1 MDVRLPD
8 GTVISNV
15 PDGTTQSDLMARV
28 AKLRPNAAEQI
39 ASDPITKQAKS
50 TLAATPAELIAGS
63 APGRFLLEPAR
74 GLLELGSHLSPVAG
88 MREPMGEAARSTGEL
103 IKHGREAYG
112 DTGVDIAGIAG
123 QVASPAVL
131 GAAKL
136 IPAGAKL
143 LPKILG
149 NAAVGATAG
158 ATTPTEGTG
167 DFVKEKALQ
176 TGTGAAF
183 GSALPV
189 AGSLV
194 RGLGK
199 TIYSAFEPIVP
210 GGAEA
215 ILNRFQTELLGP
227 AKEKVI
233 AALQSARELVPGSKP
248 TAGEAVASLPEA
260 TALASHQ
267 RAVSRS
273 PAASTGFMTREAQ
286 QEAARAGELGKVS
299 GTPEKLASAESARSA
314 QAASD
319 YEAAFAETVK
329 RDKELGSL
337 MKDPFFKAALP
348 AARDLAKSKGITA
361 KDDLTQFLDYVK
373 VGLDKQLSRTG
384 DTALAGKEKEAVQ
397 SVKTRLLA
405 WMDEKNP
412 AYAAARENFAA
423 ASKPINQM
431 QAGQYLGQKLQSPVG
446 HVERAGI
453 FGQAVRDAEGTM
465 EKATGFSGPL
475 PEPLRKVA
483 DAIAGDLSRKAQYE
497 RLARGTNLSGTSMTP
512 ESPLPNLLSRPAM
525 VANFVARKLG
535 HDLEGRVNEVAG
547 KQYLDPQALAA
558 SLMDKPLSQ
567 RKALIDALMSQ
578 IGSPVVVGGPS
589 AAVAQRY

>member
-1 MDVRLPD
+1 MSVTAQLADGRTLEFPD
-8 GTVISNV
+8 GTDPSIV
-15 PDGTTQSDLMARV
+15 QSTVKKMIQ
-28 AKLRPNAAEQI
+28 PQSAAAQI
-39 ASDPITKQAKS
+39 ASDPITTQAKA
-50 TLAATPAELIAGS
+50 TLNATPAELIAGS
-63 APGRFLLEPAR
+63 APGRFLLEPAL
-74 GLLELGSHLSPVAG
+74 GLLELGQHILPGGEKAG
-88 MREPMGEAARSTGEL
+88 PGIQATRDL
-103 IKHGREAYG
+103 IKSGRAAYG
-112 DTGVDIAGIAG
+112 DTGADIAGIAG

-143 LPKILG
+143 LPRIAG

-183 GSALPV
+183 GGALPA

-199 TIYSAFEPIVP
+199 TIYSAFEPIIP
-210 GGAEA
+210 GGPEA
-215 ILNRFQTELLGP
+215 ILNRFQTGLLGP

-260 TALASHQ
+260 TNLAAHQ
-267 RAVSRS
+267 KVVATTP
-273 PAASTGFMTREAQ
+273 PAAPGFAVRAQ
-286 QEAARAGELGKVS
+286 EQEAARAGALEKVS
-299 GTPEKLASAESARSA
+299 GTPEKLTAAEGARSA

-361 KDDLTQFLDYVK
+361 KEDLTQFLDYVK

-397 SVKTRLLA
+397 SVKNRLLT

-423 ASKPINQM
+423 ASRPINQM

-453 FGQAVRDAEGTM
+453 FAQAVRDAEGTM
-465 EKATGFSGPL
+465 EKSTGFSGPM
-475 PEPLRKVA
+475 PEPLKKVA

-497 RLARGTNLSGTSMTP
+497 RLARGSNVGNPSVS

-525 VANFVARKLG
+525 IANFVARNVFR
-535 HDLEGRVNEVAG
+535 HNLEDNINKVAG
-547 KQYLDPQALAA
+547 RQYLDPQALAA

-567 RKALIDALMSQ
+567 RKAIIDALMSQ
-578 IGSPVVVGGPS
+578 VGSPIVVGGPS
-589 AAVAQRY
+589 AAVAQHY